1 MNIFGKDIPVTQA
14 PVHVAPGGSVRIAIS
29 GTAANLA
36 SLLKNLMEEVA
47 FGMIQF
53 VGDDANDVSTEI
65 YMGKADESA
74 FDEILSNLGLSFSN
88 IVRMPIEEGEKING
102 FNMPT
107 RNNIIAALH

>member
-1 MNIFGKDIPVTQA
+1 MLILGKDIPVTQA
-14 PVHVAPGGSVRIAIS
+14 PVHVAPGGSVRIAVS

-47 FGMIQF
+47 FGMIQIKA
-53 VGDDANDVSTEI
+53 DDPASVCAEI

-74 FDEILSNLGLSFSN
+74 FDEILSNLGIDFSS
-88 IVRMPIEEGEKING
+88 IERSPINEGESISG

-107 RNNIIAALH
+107 RNQIIAALH